1 MTRLVLRL
9 IPALLLVVVAVAV
22 FAGGGL
28 STLSLSGLAAHAHSW
43 RAAAAHEPLVS
54 LGVYVGAYAALTAAG
69 LPVALVLTIAGG
81 VIFGAV
87 EGALAAMA
95 AANLAALIA
104 YGAARSALGDLLAG
118 WLGRGGGLAP
128 FIEQLRARG
137 FWTILAA
144 RLMPVMPFSVV
155 NVAAGLAR
163 APLGA
168 YAAATLLGGLPSA
181 VVCASLGAG
190 LGESL
195 STTSLGQAVR
205 SPWLWAPMLG
215 LSLLSALP
223 IVLTR
228 RRKARPCP

>member
-1 MTRLVLRL
+1 MARLVLRL
-9 IPALLLVVVAVAV
+9 IPALVLVGIAVAV

-28 STLSLSGLAAHAHSW
+28 SVLSLSGLAAHAQSW
-43 RAAAAHEPLVS
+43 RAAAARAPVAS

-87 EGALAAMA
+87 EGGLAAIA

-104 YGAARSALGDLLAG
+104 YGAARSALGDLLAR
-118 WLGRGGGLAP
+118 WLRGGGGFAL
-128 FIEQLRARG
+128 FIAQLRARG
-137 FWTILAA
+137 FWPILAA
-144 RLMPVMPFSVV
+144 RLMPAMPFSVV

-163 APLGA
+163 VPLGA
-168 YAAATLLGGLPSA
+168 FAAATLLGGLPSA

-195 STTSLGQAVR
+195 SATSLGQAVR

-223 IVLTR
+223 LVLGR
-228 RRKARPCP
+228 RGSA